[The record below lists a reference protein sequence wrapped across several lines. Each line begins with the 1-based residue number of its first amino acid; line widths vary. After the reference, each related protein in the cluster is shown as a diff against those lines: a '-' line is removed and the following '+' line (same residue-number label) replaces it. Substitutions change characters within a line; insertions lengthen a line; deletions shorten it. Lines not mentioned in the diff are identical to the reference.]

1 MELVRGTFLKGTVLI
16 GGVTALK
23 LPELR
28 IGHLVAKVPIIQG
41 GMAIRLS
48 TARLASAVAEEGGIG
63 LIAASG
69 MALDELR
76 HEIRLARSLTKGII
90 GINAMVAARQFAD
103 LVKTAIDEGIDLVVA
118 GAGFSRDMFGLGKE
132 SGTPIV
138 PIVSSVKLA
147 KISEML
153 GAAAVVVE
161 GKEAGGHLGTDK
173 SMKEIVPEISKA
185 VNIPVIGAGGVI
197 FGRDIVEAIRLGAS
211 GVQMGTRFAASIE
224 SNAGPALKQF
234 YLKAKP
240 EDVVLIK
247 SPVGLPGRAVKNPFA
262 EKILEGAAPTPQTC
276 DACLKHCEKNF
287 CIIKALI
294 RAQQGDVESGL
305 VFTGEYIHKIEEILS
320 VKEIFSRLIKE
331 AEQIE

>member
-1 MELVRGTFLKGTVLI
+1 M
-16 GGVTALK
+16 K

-28 IGHLVAKVPIIQG
+28 IGNLVAKVPIIQG

-118 GAGFSRDMFGLGKE
+118 GAGFSRDMFSLGKE

-138 PIVSSVKLA
+138 PIVSSAKLA

-153 GAAAVVVE
+153 GASAIIVE
-161 GKEAGGHLGTDK
+161 GKEAGGHLGTDR
-173 SMKEIVPEISKA
+173 SMREIVPEVSKA
-185 VNIPVIGAGGVI
+185 VKIPVIGAGGVM

-211 GVQMGTRFAASIE
+211 GVQMGTRFAASLE

-240 EDVVLIK
+240 EDVVIIK
-247 SPVGLPGRAVKNPFA
+247 SPVGLPGRAVKNSFA
-262 EKILEGAAPTPQTC
+262 EKILEDAAPPPQTC

-305 VFTGEYIHKIEEILS
+305 VFTGEYIHKIDEILS
-320 VKEIFSRLIKE
+320 VKEIFARLIKE
-331 AEQIE
+331 AEMID